1 MRQLRFYPTPD
12 EILAIEGA
20 ARQAQAAEMLRL
32 ATLAASKL
40 KALTRDFT
48 AALARPLDQI
58 PAPAARSSSD
68 DIGARATLASIIDEL
83 GASLPAEFR
92 ARYAEELAA
101 AARVAPLI
109 DFGFAAWDFSVRALA
124 RVFQGAAWGLRAGAL
139 SLDVTARVLRPM
151 HQAGPAQNSWPNE

>member
-40 KALTRDFT
+40 KALTHQFT
-48 AALARPLDQI
+48 AALARALNQL
-58 PAPAARSSSD
+58 PAPAPRSSSGD
-68 DIGARATLASIIDEL
+68 VGARATLASIIEEL

-101 AARVAPLI
+101 TARVAPLI
-109 DFGFAAWDFSVRALA
+109 DFGFATWDFSVRALA
-124 RVFQGAAWGLRAGAL
+124 RVFQVAARGLRAGAQ
-139 SLDVTARVLRPM
+139 SLDVTAQHLTPP
-151 HQAGPAQNSWPNE
+151 HQAGPAQNG